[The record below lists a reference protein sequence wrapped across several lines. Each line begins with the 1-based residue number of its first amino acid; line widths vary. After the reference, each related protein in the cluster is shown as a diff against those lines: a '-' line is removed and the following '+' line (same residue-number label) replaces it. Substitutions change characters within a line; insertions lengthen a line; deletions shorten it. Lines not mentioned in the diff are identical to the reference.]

1 MSTMPGT
8 DQLAT
13 TLFGKTRRTVLA
25 LLYSHVDESFY
36 LRQLT
41 RTAGA
46 GMGAVQRELKALV
59 DAGIINR
66 KVQGRQIYF
75 QANPL
80 SPVFEELKSLI
91 IKTVGVADV
100 LRAALAPL
108 AERIDVAFIYGS
120 IARGGERKGSDV
132 DILIVGNVTFA
143 EIVSTLS
150 RAQETLRR
158 EINPTVYPRAEF
170 LTKVRAGHHF
180 ISTVLHDDK
189 IFLIGDQDRLRELA
203 KKQLAG
209 RTQKQSSRNK

>member
-1 MSTMPGT
+1 MHYAPIKGTIAPVMSTMPGT

-41 RTAGA
+41 RMAGV

-66 KVQGRQIYF
+66 KVQGRQTYF
-75 QANPL
+75 QANHQ

-91 IKTVGVADV
+91 IKTVGVGDV

-120 IARGGERKGSDV
+120 IA
-132 DILIVGNVTFA
+132 
-143 EIVSTLS
+143 EIVSALS
-150 RAQETLRR
+150 RAEETLRR
-158 EINPTVYPRAEF
+158 EINPTIYPRTEF

-180 ISTVLHDDK
+180 VSTVLHGDK
-189 IFLIGDQDRLRELA
+189 IFLIGDQDGLRKLV

-209 RTQKQSSRNK
+209 RTQKQPSRNR